1 MKDRNTYVVI
11 LVILTIL
18 DFFVLGAILGQVD
31 FQINCFY
38 NPKNNWWQF
47 PWGRYSAI
55 FAWEQEYFIIFMTAV
70 FAFVLGYYIRKY
82 TEK

>member
-1 MKDRNTYVVI
+1 MNRRVFALAI
-11 LVILTIL
+11 LLIL

-31 FQINCFY
+31 MQMGAFY
-38 NPKNNWWQF
+38 NPKGSWWQF

-55 FAWEQEYFIIFMTAV
+55 FAWEQEYFIIVLTAV
-70 FAFVLGYYIRKY
+70 IAFVIGYCMGKA